1 MGGKEL
7 ERKMPSQTPSTSDL
21 PSFLHLLK
29 FTTLREIGGTDGR
42 GKGEGDNFK
51 SNLFCSGS
59 KLSSKKK
66 KAISLQ
72 YTIVQTEA
80 TLLDA
85 SRNSADRS

>member
-7 ERKMPSQTPSTSDL
+7 ERKMPSQTPCTSDL
-21 PSFLHLLK
+21 PSFPHLLK
-29 FTTLREIGGTDGR
+29 FTTLQEIGGADGR
-42 GKGEGDNFK
+42 GRGGDNFK

-59 KLSSKKK
+59 KLSSKKKK